1 MPLTF
6 VMLAAHHHRVTN
18 ARRNFAET
26 YAQHPPSRLPPFSA
40 MPQIVDFEGFRLD
53 LQQCVLRRDG
63 NAIELRPKAF
73 DVLRHL
79 MANAG
84 RVVSKQELLDTL
96 WPGVVVTDD
105 ALVQCVS
112 DVRQALSDSGHRI
125 IRTLPRRGYLFAA
138 ETTPRPVESLATP
151 TLAGQGIDECRTAD
165 GVRLAVA
172 EVGRGLPL
180 VRTPTWFNHLEHEW
194 QVSFRGGLY
203 QFLAER
209 LRLIRYDGRGSG
221 LSERYVPELSF
232 DTFERDL
239 QAVVDTLD
247 LPRYAL
253 LGISQGAPV
262 AIAHAARHPDRVSK
276 IILNGAFALG
286 RNKRGSQKD
295 RETGQA
301 YLTLM
306 RHGWGDEHSSF
317 LRSFGTLYFPGL
329 SNAQVRAL
337 ADLQRMAMSADAAI
351 RTRMASDDI
360 DVVDLLKQVS
370 APTLVLHSRY
380 DNAVPFEEGQRLAA
394 ALPNARFVALE
405 SENHVP
411 VPGEPAWPI
420 FLAEIDS
427 FLRE

>member
-1 MPLTF
+1 MP
-6 VMLAAHHHRVTN
+6 V
-18 ARRNFAET
+18 
-26 YAQHPPSRLPPFSA
+26 LPHL
-40 MPQIVDFEGFRLD
+40 IDFEGFSLD

-63 NAIELRPKAF
+63 DEIDLRPKAF

-79 MANAG
+79 VVNAG
-84 RVVSKQELLDTL
+84 RVVAKQELLDTL
-96 WPGVVVTDD
+96 WPGLAVTDD
-105 ALVQCVS
+105 ALVQCVC
-112 DVRQALSDSGHRI
+112 DVREALSDRGHRI
-125 IRTLPRRGYLFAA
+125 IRTVPRRGYLFAA
-138 ETTPRPVESLATP
+138 EAAAVGSSRPDGEPALAV
-151 TLAGQGIDECRTAD
+151 QRIDECRAAD

-180 VRTPTWFNHLEHEW
+180 VRAPTWFNHLEHEW
-194 QVSFRGGLY
+194 QVSFRGQLY

-232 DTFERDL
+232 DTLGRDL
-239 QAVVDTLD
+239 QAVVDTLQ
-247 LPRYAL
+247 LSRYAL

-262 AIAHAARHPDRVSK
+262 AIAHAARHPERVAK

-286 RNKRGSQKD
+286 RNKRGSAKD

-306 RHGWGDEHSSF
+306 RHGWGDEHSAF
-317 LRSFGTLYFPGL
+317 LRSFCMLYFPGL
-329 SNAQVRAL
+329 SIAQIRAL

-351 RTRMASDDI
+351 RMRMACDDI

>member
-1 MPLTF
+1 
-6 VMLAAHHHRVTN
+6 MLAPLQ
-18 ARRNFAET
+18 
-26 YAQHPPSRLPPFSA
+26 Y
-40 MPQIVDFEGFRLD
+40 VDFEGFRLD
-53 LQQCVLRRDG
+53 LQQCLLRREGD
-63 NAIELRPKAF
+63 AIELRPKAF

-79 MANAG
+79 VANAG
-84 RVVSKQELLDTL
+84 RVVSKQELLDAL
-96 WPGVVVTDD
+96 WPGLAVTDD
-105 ALVQCVS
+105 SLVQCVS

-125 IRTLPRRGYLFAA
+125 IRTLPRRGYLFAGEA
-138 ETTPRPVESLATP
+138 APRLTRPNGEPSLAVHR
-151 TLAGQGIDECRTAD
+151 IDECRAGD

-172 EVGRGLPL
+172 EVGRGLAL

-194 QVSFRGGLY
+194 QVSFRGELY
-203 QFLAER
+203 RFLADR
-209 LRLIRYDGRGSG
+209 LRLIRYDSRGSG

-232 DTFERDL
+232 DTLGRDL
-239 QAVVDTLD
+239 QAVVDALQ

-262 AIAHAARHPDRVSK
+262 AIAHAARHPERVSK

-286 RNKRGSQKD
+286 RNKRGSAKD

-306 RHGWGDEHSSF
+306 RHGWGDEHSAF
-317 LRSFGTLYFPGL
+317 LRSFCMLYFPGL
-329 SNAQVRAL
+329 SIAQIRVL

-351 RTRMASDDI
+351 RMRMACDDI

-420 FLAEIDS
+420 FLAEIDA

>member
-1 MPLTF
+1 MP
-6 VMLAAHHHRVTN
+6 V
-18 ARRNFAET
+18 
-26 YAQHPPSRLPPFSA
+26 LPHL
-40 MPQIVDFEGFRLD
+40 IDFEGFSLD

-63 NAIELRPKAF
+63 DEIDLRPKAF

-79 MANAG
+79 VANAG
-84 RVVSKQELLDTL
+84 RVVAKQELLDTL
-96 WPGVVVTDD
+96 WPGLAVTDD
-105 ALVQCVS
+105 ALVQCVC
-112 DVRQALSDSGHRI
+112 DVREALSDRGHRI
-125 IRTLPRRGYLFAA
+125 IRTVPRRGYLFAA
-138 ETTPRPVESLATP
+138 EAAAVGSSRPDGEPALAV
-151 TLAGQGIDECRTAD
+151 QRIDECRAAD

-180 VRTPTWFNHLEHEW
+180 VRAPTWFNHLEHEW
-194 QVSFRGGLY
+194 QVSFRGQLY

-232 DTFERDL
+232 DTLGRDL
-239 QAVVDTLD
+239 QAVVDTLQ
-247 LPRYAL
+247 LSRYAL

-262 AIAHAARHPDRVSK
+262 AIAHAARHPERVAK

-286 RNKRGSQKD
+286 RNKRGSAKD

-306 RHGWGDEHSSF
+306 RHGWGDEHSAF
-317 LRSFGTLYFPGL
+317 LRSFCMLYFPGL
-329 SNAQVRAL
+329 SIAQIRAL

-351 RTRMASDDI
+351 RMRMACDDI

>member
-1 MPLTF
+1 MLT
-6 VMLAAHHHRVTN
+6 ACQHPVTI
-18 ARRNFAET
+18 ARRNSAEIQ
-26 YAQHPPSRLPPFSA
+26 AHDHRHRIMLIQ
-40 MPQIVDFEGFRLD
+40 PQFVDFEGFSLD
-53 LQQCVLRRDG
+53 LQQCVLRRGGD
-63 NAIELRPKAF
+63 AIELRPKAF

-79 MANAG
+79 VANAG
-84 RVVSKQELLDTL
+84 RVVSRQEMLDAL
-96 WPGVVVTDD
+96 WPGLVVTND
-105 ALVQCVS
+105 ALVQCIG

-125 IRTLPRRGYLFAA
+125 IRTLPRRGYLFAVEA
-138 ETTPRPVESLATP
+138 APRLTRPDTEPALAV
-151 TLAGQGIDECRTAD
+151 QRIDDCRAAD

-172 EVGRGLPL
+172 DVGRGMPL
-180 VRTPTWFNHLEHEW
+180 VRTPTWFNHLDHEW
-194 QVSFRGGLY
+194 QVSFRSGLY

-232 DTFERDL
+232 DTMRRDL
-239 QAVVDTLD
+239 EAVVHTLQ
-247 LPRYAL
+247 LSRYAL
-253 LGISQGAPV
+253 LGISQGAPI
-262 AIAHAARHPDRVSK
+262 AIAHAARHPERVSK

-286 RNKRGSQKD
+286 RNKRDSAKD
-295 RETGQA
+295 RDTGQA

-306 RHGWGDEHSSF
+306 RHGWGDEHSAF
-317 LRSFGTLYFPGL
+317 LRSFGMLYFPGL
-329 SNAQVRAL
+329 STAQIRAL

-351 RTRMASDDI
+351 RTRIACDEI

-420 FLAEIDS
+420 FLAEIEA
-427 FLRE
+427 FLLD

>member
-1 MPLTF
+1 MLT
-6 VMLAAHHHRVTN
+6 ARQDAVTIP
-18 ARRNFAET
+18 RRNFTET
-26 YAQHPPSRLPPFSA
+26 HVLGQLQLLMLAL
-40 MPQIVDFEGFRLD
+40 PQIVDFNGFSLD
-53 LQQCVLRRDG
+53 LEQCVLRREGDE
-63 NAIELRPKAF
+63 IELRPKAF

-79 MANAG
+79 VVNAG
-84 RVVSKQELLDTL
+84 RVVSKQELLGTI
-96 WPGVVVTDD
+96 WPGLAVTDD
-105 ALVQCVS
+105 ALVQCVG
-112 DVRQALSDSGHRI
+112 DIRQALSDSGHRI
-125 IRTLPRRGYLFAA
+125 IRTLPRRGYLFAVEA
-138 ETTPRPVESLATP
+138 VPRLSTRHGLP
-151 TLAGQGIDECRTAD
+151 TLGTQRIDECRAAD
-165 GVRLAVA
+165 GVRLALA

-180 VRTPTWFNHLEHEW
+180 VRTPTWFNHLDHEW

-239 QAVVDTLD
+239 QAVVDALQ

-262 AIAHAARHPDRVSK
+262 AIAHAARYPERVSK
-276 IILNGAFALG
+276 IILNGGFALG
-286 RNKRGSQKD
+286 RNKRGSAKD

-301 YLTLM
+301 YLTLI
-306 RHGWGDEHSSF
+306 RHGWGDEHSAF
-317 LRSFGTLYFPGL
+317 LRSFGTLYFPG
-329 SNAQVRAL
+329 APAGQIRAL

-351 RTRMASDDI
+351 RTRMACDDI

-427 FLRE
+427 FLRD

>member
-1 MPLTF
+1 MP
-6 VMLAAHHHRVTN
+6 A
-18 ARRNFAET
+18 
-26 YAQHPPSRLPPFSA
+26 S
-40 MPQIVDFEGFRLD
+40 PQYVDFEGFSLD
-53 LQQCVLRRDG
+53 LQQCVLRREG
-63 NAIELRPKAF
+63 VAIELRPKAF

-79 MANAG
+79 VVNAG
-84 RVVSKQELLDTL
+84 RMVSKQEMLDAL
-96 WPGVVVTDD
+96 WPGLAVTDD

-125 IRTLPRRGYLFAA
+125 IRTLPRRGYLFAVKA
-138 ETTPRPVESLATP
+138 EPRLPRTDGEPAPAVHR
-151 TLAGQGIDECRTAD
+151 IDECRAGD
-165 GVRLAVA
+165 GVRLAFA
-172 EVGRGLPL
+172 EVGQGLPL

-221 LSERYVPELSF
+221 LSERYVPEL
-232 DTFERDL
+232 TFETLERDL
-239 QAVVDTLD
+239 HAVVDALK
-247 LPRYAL
+247 LPQYAL

-262 AIAHAARHPDRVSK
+262 AIAHAARHPERVSK

-286 RNKRGSQKD
+286 RNKRGSAKD

-306 RHGWGDEHSSF
+306 RHGWGDEHSAF
-317 LRSFGTLYFPGL
+317 LRSFCMLYFPGL
-329 SNAQVRAL
+329 SIVQIRAL

-351 RTRMASDDI
+351 QMRMACDEI

-380 DNAVPFEEGQRLAA
+380 DNAVPFTEGQRLAA

-420 FLAEIDS
+420 FLAEIDA
-427 FLRE
+427 FLRD

>member
-1 MPLTF
+1 MPNSLQA
-6 VMLAAHHHRVTN
+6 V
-18 ARRNFAET
+18 NFED
-26 YAQHPPSRLPPFSA
+26 FS
-40 MPQIVDFEGFRLD
+40 LD
-53 LQQCVLRRDG
+53 LLQCVLRRQG
-63 NAIELRPKAF
+63 EVIELRPKAF

-79 MANAG
+79 VANAG
-84 RVVSKQELLDTL
+84 SVVSKQQLLEAL
-96 WPGVVVTDD
+96 WPGLAVTDD
-105 ALVQCVS
+105 SLVQCVS
-112 DVRQALSDSGHRI
+112 DVRQALSDRGHQI

-138 ETTPRPVESLATP
+138 EATQRLPASEEKPSLTVP
-151 TLAGQGIDECRTAD
+151 WIDECSTAD

-172 EVGRGLPL
+172 EVGKGLPL

-239 QAVVDTLD
+239 QAVVDRLH
-247 LPRYAL
+247 LPRYSL

-262 AIAHAARHPDRVSK
+262 AIAHAARHPERVSK
-276 IILNGAFALG
+276 IVLNGAFALG
-286 RNKRGSQKD
+286 RNKRGSAKD
-295 RETGQA
+295 HETGQA

-306 RHGWGDEHSSF
+306 RHGWGDEHSAF
-317 LRSFGTLYFPGL
+317 LRSFGMLYFPGL
-329 SNAQVRAL
+329 SSAQIRAL

-351 RTRMASDDI
+351 RTRMVSDDI

-370 APTLVLHSRY
+370 APALVLHSRY

-411 VPGEPAWPI
+411 VPGEPAWSI
-420 FLAEIDS
+420 FLAEIDA

>member
-1 MPLTF
+1 MP
-6 VMLAAHHHRVTN
+6 V
-18 ARRNFAET
+18 
-26 YAQHPPSRLPPFSA
+26 LPHL
-40 MPQIVDFEGFRLD
+40 IDFEGFSLD

-63 NAIELRPKAF
+63 DEIDLRPKAF

-79 MANAG
+79 VANAG
-84 RVVSKQELLDTL
+84 RVVAKQELLDTL
-96 WPGVVVTDD
+96 WPGLAVTDD
-105 ALVQCVS
+105 ALVQCVC
-112 DVRQALSDSGHRI
+112 DVREALSDRGHRI
-125 IRTLPRRGYLFAA
+125 IRTVPRRGYLFAA
-138 ETTPRPVESLATP
+138 EAAAVGSSRPDGEPALAV
-151 TLAGQGIDECRTAD
+151 QRIDECRAAD

-180 VRTPTWFNHLEHEW
+180 VRAPTWFNHLEHEW

-203 QFLAER
+203 QFLADR

-232 DTFERDL
+232 DTLGRDL
-239 QAVVDTLD
+239 QAVVDALQ

-262 AIAHAARHPDRVSK
+262 AIAHAARHPERVSK

-286 RNKRGSQKD
+286 RNKRGSAKD

-306 RHGWGDEHSSF
+306 RHGWGDEHSAF
-317 LRSFGTLYFPGL
+317 LRSFCMLYFPGL
-329 SNAQVRAL
+329 SIAQIRAL

-351 RTRMASDDI
+351 RMRMACDDI

-420 FLAEIDS
+420 FLAEIDA

>member
-1 MPLTF
+1 MLT
-6 VMLAAHHHRVTN
+6 
-18 ARRNFAET
+18 
-26 YAQHPPSRLPPFSA
+26 LP
-40 MPQIVDFEGFRLD
+40 QVVDFEGFSLD
-53 LQQCVLRRDG
+53 LQQCVLRREG
-63 NAIELRPKAF
+63 EAIELRPKAF

-79 MANAG
+79 VANAG
-84 RVVSKQELLDTL
+84 RVVSKQQLLDAH
-96 WPGVVVTDD
+96 WPGLAVTDD

-112 DVRQALSDSGHRI
+112 DVRQALSDREHRI
-125 IRTLPRRGYLFAA
+125 IRTLPRRGYLFAVEA
-138 ETTPRPVESLATP
+138 APRLSVPEAKPALAV
-151 TLAGQGIDECRTAD
+151 QHIDECRAAD

-172 EVGRGLPL
+172 AVGRGLPL

-194 QVSFRGGLY
+194 QVSFRGALY
-203 QFLAER
+203 EFLAER
-209 LRLIRYDGRGSG
+209 LLLIRYDGRGSG
-221 LSERYVPELSF
+221 LSERYVPDLSF
-232 DTFERDL
+232 DTFGRDL
-239 QAVVDTLD
+239 QAVVDALQ

-253 LGISQGAPV
+253 LGISQGGPI
-262 AIAHAARHPDRVSK
+262 AIAHAARHPERVSK

-286 RNKRGSQKD
+286 RNKRGSAKD

-306 RHGWGDEHSSF
+306 HHGWGDEHSAF
-317 LRSFGTLYFPGL
+317 LRSFGMLYFPGL
-329 SNAQVRAL
+329 SSAQIRAL

-351 RTRMASDDI
+351 RTRMACDDI

-420 FLAEIDS
+420 FLAEIDA

>member
-1 MPLTF
+1 MP
-6 VMLAAHHHRVTN
+6 V
-18 ARRNFAET
+18 
-26 YAQHPPSRLPPFSA
+26 LPHL
-40 MPQIVDFEGFRLD
+40 IDFEGFSLD

-63 NAIELRPKAF
+63 DEIDLRPKAF

-79 MANAG
+79 VANAG
-84 RVVSKQELLDTL
+84 RVVAKQELLDTL
-96 WPGVVVTDD
+96 WPGLAVTDD
-105 ALVQCVS
+105 ALVQCVC
-112 DVRQALSDSGHRI
+112 DVREALSDRGHRI
-125 IRTLPRRGYLFAA
+125 IRTVPRRGYLFAA
-138 ETTPRPVESLATP
+138 EAAAVGSSRPDGEPALAV
-151 TLAGQGIDECRTAD
+151 QRIDECRAAD

-180 VRTPTWFNHLEHEW
+180 VRAPTWFNHLEHEW
-194 QVSFRGGLY
+194 QVSFRGQLY

-232 DTFERDL
+232 DTLGRDL
-239 QAVVDTLD
+239 QAVVDTMQLS
-247 LPRYAL
+247 RYAL

-262 AIAHAARHPDRVSK
+262 AIAHAARHPERVAK

-286 RNKRGSQKD
+286 RNKRGSAKD

-306 RHGWGDEHSSF
+306 RHGWGDEHSAF
-317 LRSFGTLYFPGL
+317 LRSFCMLYFPGL
-329 SNAQVRAL
+329 SIAQIRAL

-351 RTRMASDDI
+351 RMRMACDDI

>member
-1 MPLTF
+1 MLT
-6 VMLAAHHHRVTN
+6 ARRHGVTI
-18 ARRNFAET
+18 ARRNFADSQ
-26 YAQHPPSRLPPFSA
+26 AHDHRDRLMLA
-40 MPQIVDFEGFRLD
+40 LPQVFDFEGISLD
-53 LQQCVLRRDG
+53 LQQCTLRRG
-63 NAIELRPKAF
+63 GGTIELRPKAF

-79 MANAG
+79 VANAG
-84 RVVSKQELLDTL
+84 RVVSKQELFDAL
-96 WPGVVVTDD
+96 WPGLAVTDD

-125 IRTLPRRGYLFAA
+125 IRTVPRRGYLFAA
-138 ETTPRPVESLATP
+138 EAAPRVSTPDAQPAPEVQR
-151 TLAGQGIDECRTAD
+151 IDDCRAAD

-194 QVSFRGGLY
+194 QLSFRGGLY
-203 QFLAER
+203 RFLAER

-232 DTFERDL
+232 DTFGRDL
-239 QAVVDTLD
+239 QAVVDALQ

-253 LGISQGAPV
+253 LGISQGAPI
-262 AIAHAARHPDRVSK
+262 ALAHAARHPERVSK

-286 RNKRGSQKD
+286 RNRRGSAKD
-295 RETGQA
+295 REIGQA

-306 RHGWGDEHSSF
+306 HHGWGDEHSAF
-317 LRSFGTLYFPGL
+317 LRSFCMLYFPGL
-329 SNAQVRAL
+329 SVAQIRAL

-351 RTRMASDDI
+351 RTRLASDEIDI
-360 DVVDLLKQVS
+360 VDLLKEVQ

-394 ALPNARFVALE
+394 ALPNARFMALE

-420 FLAEIDS
+420 FLSEIDA
-427 FLRE
+427 FLRD

>member
-1 MPLTF
+1 
-6 VMLAAHHHRVTN
+6 MLV
-18 ARRNFAET
+18 
-26 YAQHPPSRLPPFSA
+26 Q
-40 MPQIVDFEGFRLD
+40 PQFVDFEGFSLD
-53 LQQCVLRRDG
+53 LLQCVLRREG
-63 NAIELRPKAF
+63 NPIALRPKAF

-79 MANAG
+79 VANAG
-84 RVVSKQELLDTL
+84 RVVSKQEMLDAL
-96 WPGVVVTDD
+96 WPGLAVTDD

-112 DVRQALSDSGHRI
+112 DVRQALSDREHRI
-125 IRTLPRRGYLFAA
+125 IRTLPRRGYLFSVGAA
-138 ETTPRPVESLATP
+138 PRLSQPDGEPAFAAQRIDDCR
-151 TLAGQGIDECRTAD
+151 AGD
-165 GVRLAVA
+165 GVRLAIA
-172 EVGRGLPL
+172 DVGRGLPL
-180 VRTPTWFNHLEHEW
+180 VRAPTWFNHLEHEW
-194 QVSFRGGLY
+194 QVSFRGELY
-203 QFLAER
+203 RFLAER

-232 DTFERDL
+232 DTLGRDL
-239 QAVVDTLD
+239 QAVVDTLQ

-253 LGISQGAPV
+253 LGISQGGPV
-262 AIAHAARHPDRVSK
+262 ALAHAARHPERVSK

-286 RNKRGSQKD
+286 RNKRGSAKD

-306 RHGWGDEHSSF
+306 RHGWGDEHSAF
-317 LRSFGTLYFPGL
+317 LRTFCMLYFPGL
-329 SNAQVRAL
+329 SFAQIRAL
-337 ADLQRMAMSADAAI
+337 ADLQRLAMSADAAI
-351 RTRMASDDI
+351 RMRMACDDI

-420 FLAEIDS
+420 FLAEIDA
-427 FLRE
+427 FLRD

>member
-1 MPLTF
+1 MP
-6 VMLAAHHHRVTN
+6 M
-18 ARRNFAET
+18 
-26 YAQHPPSRLPPFSA
+26 S
-40 MPQIVDFEGFRLD
+40 PQVVDFEDFSLD
-53 LQQCVLRRDG
+53 LQQCVLRRRG
-63 NAIELRPKAF
+63 EAIELRPKAF
-73 DVLRHL
+73 DVLCHL
-79 MANAG
+79 VANAG
-84 RVVSKQELLDTL
+84 RVVSKQQLLDAL
-96 WPGVVVTDD
+96 WPGLAVTDD
-105 ALVQCVS
+105 TLVQCVG
-112 DVRQALSDSGHRI
+112 DVRRALSDSGQRI
-125 IRTLPRRGYLFAA
+125 IRTLPRRGYLFTVEAA
-138 ETTPRPVESLATP
+138 RRPGEPDAKPAHGVQQIEA
-151 TLAGQGIDECRTAD
+151 CRTAD

-172 EVGRGLPL
+172 EVGCGLPL

-239 QAVVDTLD
+239 QAVVDTLQ

-262 AIAHAARHPDRVSK
+262 AIAHAARHPGRVSK

-286 RNKRGSQKD
+286 RNKRGSAKD

-306 RHGWGDEHSSF
+306 RHGWGDEHSAF
-317 LRSFGTLYFPGL
+317 LRSFGMLYFPGL
-329 SNAQVRAL
+329 PSAQIRAL
-337 ADLQRMAMSADAAI
+337 ADLQRMAMSADAAM

-360 DVVDLLKQVS
+360 DVVDLLRQVS

-420 FLAEIDS
+420 FLAEIDA

>member
-1 MPLTF
+1 MP
-6 VMLAAHHHRVTN
+6 V
-18 ARRNFAET
+18 
-26 YAQHPPSRLPPFSA
+26 LPHL
-40 MPQIVDFEGFRLD
+40 IDFEGFSLD

-63 NAIELRPKAF
+63 DEIDLRPKAF

-79 MANAG
+79 VANAG
-84 RVVSKQELLDTL
+84 RVVAKQELLDTL
-96 WPGVVVTDD
+96 WPGLAVTDD
-105 ALVQCVS
+105 ALVQCVC
-112 DVRQALSDSGHRI
+112 DVREALSDRGHRI
-125 IRTLPRRGYLFAA
+125 IRTVPRRGYLFAA
-138 ETTPRPVESLATP
+138 EAAAVGSSRPDGEPALAV
-151 TLAGQGIDECRTAD
+151 QRIDECRAAD

-180 VRTPTWFNHLEHEW
+180 VRAPTWFNHLEHEW
-194 QVSFRGGLY
+194 QVSFRGQLY

-232 DTFERDL
+232 DTLGRDL
-239 QAVVDTLD
+239 QAVVDTLQ
-247 LPRYAL
+247 LSRYAL

-262 AIAHAARHPDRVSK
+262 AIAHAARHPERVAK

-286 RNKRGSQKD
+286 RNKRGSAKD

-306 RHGWGDEHSSF
+306 RHGWGDEHSAF
-317 LRSFGTLYFPGL
+317 LRSFCMLYFPGL
-329 SNAQVRAL
+329 SIAQIRAL

-351 RTRMASDDI
+351 RMRMACDDI

-420 FLAEIDS
+420 FLAEIDA
-427 FLRE
+427 FLRD